1 MTGST
6 VRRAFLLAASLGA
19 TSLAFAQRGLLAPER
34 IVPGEELSVLP
45 GLDWTVVIPLIALGF
60 LLPIAVVAIINYNEH
75 RQNRERLATIE
86 RLVTAG
92 HTVPAEIMHSGAS
105 RLTLADE
112 YRRDVRRSITLL
124 CWALG
129 VALVLYLTSGGQLR
143 SAAWG
148 LLFLILSLGSFLKA
162 WLTAREMARSAS
174 DDAR

>member
-6 VRRAFLLAASLGA
+6 LRRAVLLAASLGA
-19 TSLAFAQRGLLAPER
+19 APLALAQGGLLAPER
-34 IVPGEELSVLP
+34 IVPGELTVLP
-45 GLDWTVVIPLIALGF
+45 GLDWTVVIPLVALGF
-60 LLPIAVVAIINYNEH
+60 LLPIAVVAIINYGEH

-92 HTVPAEIMHSGAS
+92 HAVPAQIMQSGPS

-112 YRRDVRRSITLL
+112 YRRDVRRGITLL

-162 WLTAREMARSAS
+162 WLTTREMARSAS